1 MEIVH
6 SVGPGLSGVS
16 VELPSV
22 LFFGSCPVRYLE
34 TLEHGAWVSVE
45 TNITNTF
52 EEGGRVEVLSIEMHH
67 HIGLFVEFI
76 SVDILNAHAYNNK
89 LNTTQR
95 RKKLRHD
102 GFQIAESM

>member
-1 MEIVH
+1 VEIVH

-52 EEGGRVEVLSIEMHH
+52 EEGGRVEVLSIKMHH

-76 SVDILNAHAYNNK
+76 SVDILNAHACFSG
-89 LNTTQR
+89 L
-95 RKKLRHD
+95 LD
-102 GFQIAESM
+102 VELVGDMEEVWVDES

>member
-6 SVGPGLSGVS
+6 SIGPCLSRVG

-22 LFFGSCPVRYLE
+22 FFFGSCPVGYFE
-34 TLEHGAWVSVE
+34 TLEHCAWVSVE

-52 EEGGRVEVLSIEMHH
+52 EEGGWVEVLSIEMHH
-67 HIGLFVEFI
+67 HIGFFVEFI

-89 LNTTQR
+89 LNTTQK

-102 GFQIAESM
+102 GFQIAESK